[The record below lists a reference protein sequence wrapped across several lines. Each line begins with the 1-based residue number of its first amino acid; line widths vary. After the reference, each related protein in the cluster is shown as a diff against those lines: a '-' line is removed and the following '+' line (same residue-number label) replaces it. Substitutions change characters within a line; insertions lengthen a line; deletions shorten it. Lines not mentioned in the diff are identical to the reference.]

1 MKFTTPP
8 AYHLLI
14 GIIFPEETDNHRQA
28 EQTPIILN
36 ELEKMLEDKFNIED
50 CLKKP
55 AKKSLSVNYF
65 LPKENSRQGAK
76 KEFKQGLKNLR
87 IELKKLSKKYGVG
100 FHIYIYNQLQEFFT
114 D

>member
-1 MKFTTPP
+1 MEFTTPL

-14 GIIFPEETDNHRQA
+14 GIIFPEETDNHRQT

-55 AKKSLSVNYF
+55 AKKSLLVDYF

-76 KEFKQGLKNLR
+76 KEFKQGLKKLR
-87 IELKKLSKKYGVG
+87 IGLKELSKKYGVT
-100 FHIYIYNQLQEFFT
+100 FRAYIYNQLKEFFT